1 MKSIDFNKLR
11 KNINVH
17 IEKQLAN
24 KSIREENSLN
34 IIKGYIS
41 FDLEKNLNVVKGL
54 NLNNIKFKNIDFE
67 NIDFENCSF
76 ENSIFINCRFNKL
89 NFINCNMQNAIFKDL
104 NIVKLTT
111 DYSILKKSII
121 SKCSI
126 NRMIVKDCDFKSFK
140 FVESNINYFEFD
152 DSLVSRFDEET
163 FFDKSGFKN
172 KENSYKFYRDIAYKF
187 QQNNLLNHYGEYFY
201 IYKNMERNTL
211 KGLSKFKS
219 IAFWL
224 ICGYGERPTYA
235 LITSLEM
242 IFIFTVLYMAFGLN
256 LENEIISYR
265 QIYLEN
271 KSLILAI
278 NDFIRAFHFSIV
290 TFTTV
295 GYGDVTPIGHS
306 ILLSG
311 LEMFLGV
318 TMVGIW
324 TATLA
329 RKINR

>member
-1 MKSIDFNKLR
+1 MKFIDFNKLR

-17 IEKQLAN
+17 IDKQLVN
-24 KSIREENSLN
+24 KSRIEENSLKV
-34 IIKGYIS
+34 IKSYVS
-41 FDLEKNLNVVKGL
+41 FDLNKNLNVVKDL
-54 NLNNIKFKNIDFE
+54 NLNNIKFKNINFE
-67 NIDFENCSF
+67 SIEFKNCSF
-76 ENSIFINCRFNKL
+76 ENSIFINCKFNKL
-89 NFINCNMQNAIFKDL
+89 SFINCNMQHAIFKDL

-121 SKCSI
+121 SKCNI
-126 NRMIVKDCDFKSFK
+126 NKMMVKDCDLKSFK
-140 FVESNINYFEFD
+140 FIESNINYFEFD
-152 DSLVSRFDEET
+152 DSLVSRFNEET

-172 KENSYKFYRDIAYKF
+172 QENSYKFFRDIAYKF

-201 IYKNMERNTL
+201 IYKSIERNTL

-235 LITSLEM
+235 LITSLEL
-242 IFIFTVLYMAFGLN
+242 IFMFTILYLEFGLS
-256 LENEIISYR
+256 LENEIISYT

-271 KSLILAI
+271 KPFTLAI

-295 GYGDVTPIGHS
+295 GYGDVTPIGYS

-311 LEMFLGV
+311 VEMFLGV